1 MSRDDKVVEPLAK
14 SFFVA
19 KDSLFTSNSIFS
31 ISIFIARIGLVYLV
45 NNLGKK
51 TTGVT
56 KVASKTC
63 D

>member
-14 SFFVA
+14 SSFVA

>member
-14 SFFVA
+14 SSFVA

-31 ISIFIARIGLVYLV
+31 ISILIARIGLVYLV

-51 TTGVT
+51 PL
-56 KVASKTC
+56 A
-63 D
+63 